1 MPLDNRYR
9 KELINNNSFRYQGHP
24 KDFYLLG
31 VFLLFVL
38 SNHRRK
44 SNEEKFDKIG
54 KDEVDY
60 VENTNFYF
68 R

>member
-1 MPLDNRYR
+1 MVVLPTTEIIEPFSL
-9 KELINNNSFRYQGHP
+9 S
-24 KDFYLLG
+24 
-31 VFLLFVL
+31 VL
-38 SNHRRK
+38 SNSRRK
-44 SNEEKFDKIG
+44 SNDKNFDKIG